1 MSKGLLEI
9 GREEIGLGDGL
20 LTRRV
25 IPNTLSVST
34 KPITSYPENVTTPE
48 IHRVVLTL
56 LTRKMRCLVTG
67 LLYEY
72 VSID

>member
-34 KPITSYPENVTTPE
+34 KPITSYPENVTMFK
-48 IHRVVLTL
+48 IHTVDLTS
-56 LTRKMRCLVTG
+56 LTRKIRCLTTG

-72 VSID
+72 VLID